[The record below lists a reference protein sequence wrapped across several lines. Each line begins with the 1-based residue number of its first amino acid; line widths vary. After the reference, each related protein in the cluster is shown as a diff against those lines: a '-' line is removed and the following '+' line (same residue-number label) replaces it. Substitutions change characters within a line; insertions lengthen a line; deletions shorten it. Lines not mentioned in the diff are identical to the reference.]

1 MTTKMI
7 TCPHC
12 GTENSE
18 RKQRC
23 FACETPLGAA
33 RPARAAGRA
42 GRNAVEQT
50 AQPASANPRPANS
63 ARTSRNPAALRPI
76 VRGPGIIGVTL
87 KQRVQIYRQLE
98 HLLKAGIPIGQSLMY
113 LQDNVARYL
122 RPMVKDMADS
132 AHRGEQLWKTMARYH
147 SVFAEWEINVVR
159 AAEMGGNL
167 PEAMAGIAETL
178 EMEMEMRYQVGVK
191 LLPLKATF
199 FVFIMVILIVFM
211 VGRAQ
216 QGNISSVLDQ
226 LGYAFLRF
234 LSIVLAFILLRSAW
248 RFYSRSPRG
257 ARVAQEIIRRT
268 PLIGP
273 IMHLQMQ
280 YRFVQVLGALWRGG
294 VPPMESLECAARAS
308 NNSHLKHR
316 VGEQLKR
323 LGEGATLSEV
333 LAATRIFPQEII
345 YMVQSGETSGA
356 VSETLD
362 RVGQYI
368 RMELDAQL
376 KTLPVRAQLVMYVLI
391 GVPVAVFI
399 IWFWTSYYSSLLGG
413 M

>member
-1 MTTKMI
+1 MATKMI
-7 TCPHC
+7 ICPRC

-33 RPARAAGRA
+33 RPSRA
-42 GRNAVEQT
+42 GREAPNSVA
-50 AQPASANPRPANS
+50 AAAKPALVGSRPAR
-63 ARTSRNPAALRPI
+63 APRDPATRPI
-76 VRGPGIIGVTL
+76 ARGPGIIGVTL
-87 KQRVQIYRQLE
+87 KQRVQMYRQLE
-98 HLLKAGIPIGQSLMY
+98 HLLKAGISVGQSLMY

-122 RPMVKDMADS
+122 RPMVKDMANS
-132 AHRGEQLWKTMARYH
+132 AHRGEQIWKTMARYH
-147 SVFAEWEINVVR
+147 SVFPEWETNVVR

-191 LLPLKATF
+191 LLPLIATF
-199 FVFIMVILIVFM
+199 FVFILVILIVVM
-211 VGRAQ
+211 VGHAQ
-216 QGNISSVLDQ
+216 QGNLNSVFNQ

-234 LSIVLAFILLRSAW
+234 ISIVAAIILLRSAW
-248 RFYSRSPRG
+248 RVYTRSPRG
-257 ARVAQEIIRRT
+257 ARVAQAIVSHM

-273 IMHLQMQ
+273 ILHLQMQ
-280 YRFVQVLGALWRGG
+280 YRFMQVLGALWRGG

-316 VGEQLKR
+316 VNDQLKR

-333 LAATRIFPQEII
+333 LAATRIFPREII

-356 VSETLD
+356 VSESLD
-362 RVGQYI
+362 RVAQYI

-399 IWFWTSYYSSLLGG
+399 IWFWSSYYGSLLGG